1 MKIREKTNFLRF
13 RKKDTYDKE
22 EDTSN
27 VNEIREKIKDLILDK
42 IDLFEHFKESETRL
56 CSTIEELQKHY
67 IEYKAAKGAKELSG
81 REIAGL
87 IEETK
92 Q

>member
-1 MKIREKTNFLRF
+1 MKIREKINSLRF

-27 VNEIREKIKDLILDK
+27 VNEIREKIKDVILDR
-42 IDLFEHFKESETRL
+42 IDLFKYFKESETRL
-56 CSTIEELQKHY
+56 CSTIEELQKTY
-67 IEYKAAKGAKELSG
+67 IEYKTAKGAKELSEK
-81 REIAGL
+81 EIAGL